1 MVISS
6 TIDKIKDT
14 TIMRQI
20 RKLAGVIDEQNASIE
35 AVNDKLDNFDIS
47 GVETDIA
54 SLKTNVANLDKT
66 VDQVE
71 ISVTENT
78 EHLTTVDSTLDNHA
92 RNIKANTD
100 AINTLEPNV
109 EALNKELPTEFTLYR
124 TGSGKIQLQCERED
138 STVLDSNI
146 LDMIIPESY
155 NIVSGTTNR
164 SFKLSVAFS
173 DGTTAETND
182 FVIPE
187 GGGTDVTVTGIALI
201 KLTDNTFKTC
211 LNLSDGTPINSG
223 ALKTVNSV
231 AGAFANNK
239 LTITVNGVSSTP
251 ITIDTA
257 GTVYTQGNGIKIANG
272 TISIDTTVVALKT
285 DISDMETKTEAN
297 TKFATK
303 TEFNSLKGSVGDAI
317 KPIDI
322 VEASN
327 GLSVEME
334 SLDGQKNS
342 VLIPL
347 AEDSSFGLID
357 NNRFLTA
364 GYLLGG
370 WNRSYFTYEEDSES
384 EGFIYPSVDN
394 TTIHYNDS
402 NQLEVIG
409 GGSSTSN
416 DINLIRGSFDKNF
429 PLTVTYNEQAN
440 LSVTKA
446 YPFNTAYG
454 GGDYIL
460 NSFVYSTSGGL
471 KAKDVDFRILG
482 SDRTVSSTSE
492 TDTFYVTG
500 NWNDDLM
507 VSVAERITAMLSNTD
522 VGVGGSNLIKIRVQL
537 YPISI
542 STEGETT
549 INVYSQTTTS
559 NLWVDVFLDYAGN
572 VIRTDMQTYANQGV
586 TSKIKLLGHTV
597 TVNLCGK
604 VVSISNYTD

>member
-1 MVISS
+1 MADRISLEEQYNNRSVIQQ
-6 TIDKIKDT
+6 IYALKDT
-14 TIMRQI
+14 TKQ
-20 RKLAGVIDEQNASIE
+20 AEENAQQAVDAANE
-35 AVNDKLDNFDIS
+35 ATEAANNAVSKVSQYDADIKQ
-47 GVETDIA
+47 
-54 SLKTNVANLDKT
+54 LK
-66 VDQVE
+66 
-71 ISVTENT
+71 ISDAENT
-78 EHLTTVDSTLDNHA
+78 EAIASQAVSIDAHA
-92 RNIKANTD
+92 RAISALQTSD
-100 AINTLEPNV
+100 AQQDSEIQG
-109 EALNKELPTEFTLYR
+109 LNESIISDL
-124 TGSGKIQLQCERED
+124 TGSFDNTSRTLKLSIERESAPSID
-138 STVLDSNI
+138 CDV
-146 LDMIIPESY
+146 
-155 NIVSGTTNR
+155 
-164 SFKLSVAFS
+164 
-173 DGTTAETND
+173 
-182 FVIPE
+182 VIPA
-187 GGGTDVTVTGIALI
+187 GGTSGQYTG
-201 KLTDNTFKTC
+201 
-211 LNLSDGTPINSG
+211 
-223 ALKTVNSV
+223 
-231 AGAFANNK
+231 
-239 LTITVNGVSSTP
+239 
-251 ITIDTA
+251 
-257 GTVYTQGNGIKIANG
+257 GNGINIDSNNVITAKVDDSTIKINENG
-272 TISIDTTVVALKT
+272 QMYSVGGGSGGKTYTAGNGIAISTSDVISVDTGVVATKT
-285 DISDMETKTEAN
+285 DISDMETKTDAN
-297 TKFATK
+297 GKFATK

-370 WNRSYFTYEEDSES
+370 WNRSYFTYEGDSES